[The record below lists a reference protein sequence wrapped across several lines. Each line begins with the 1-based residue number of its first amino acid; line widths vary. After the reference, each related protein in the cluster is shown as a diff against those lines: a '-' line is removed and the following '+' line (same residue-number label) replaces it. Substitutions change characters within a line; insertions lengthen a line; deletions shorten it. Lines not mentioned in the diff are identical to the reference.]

1 MQNRN
6 NNELHDFRDT
16 LDVSYLINVLIGEKK
31 IIIFF
36 ASIFASLFM
45 AYSFTLPDMYQ
56 SKALLAPVQSNN
68 SMSGAMQNYSGL
80 ASLSGIKLPND
91 SSNNN
96 NASKAKEKIRSLSF
110 FEDSI
115 MPKIFLPEL
124 MAVKSWDP
132 ITNVIKFD
140 DSIYNNSTKEWVRNI
155 RFPQTKIPSAQESY
169 KIFQENHL
177 TFKDN
182 VDTGF
187 ISIAVKHQSPF
198 VAQKWTELIVTE
210 INSYYRNKDKNEAD
224 KAINY
229 LNYQLSNTNLAEI
242 KQATTSILQEQIKK
256 LTLIE
261 ANEYYVFDYIDPS
274 AIMES
279 KIGPK
284 RFIYLIYGFIFGLI
298 LSFLIIFTK
307 QYAIKL

>member
-6 NNELHDFRDT
+6 NNELHDFTDT
-16 LDVSYLINVLIGEKK
+16 LDISYLIKLFINEKR
-31 IIIFF
+31 IIISF
-36 ASIFASLFM
+36 AFIFATLLM
-45 AYSFTLPDMYQ
+45 LYSFALPNIYQ

-80 ASLSGIKLPND
+80 ASLAGVNLPND
-91 SSNNN
+91 TSNNN
-96 NASKAKEKIRSLSF
+96 NANKAKEKIKSLSF

-115 MPKIFLPEL
+115 LPKIFLPEL
-124 MAVKSWDP
+124 MAVKSWDANAN
-132 ITNVIKFD
+132 IIEFD
-140 DSIYNNSTKEWVRNI
+140 DNVYDIKTKKWVMNASYPKTR
-155 RFPQTKIPSAQESY
+155 IPSAQESY

-177 TFKDN
+177 IFIDN
-182 VDTGF
+182 KDTGF
-187 ISIAVKHQSPF
+187 VTIAVKHQSPF

-224 KAINY
+224 KAIDY
-229 LNYQLSNTNLAEI
+229 LNSQLSNTNLAEI
-242 KQATTSILQEQIKK
+242 KQATASILQEQIQK

-261 ANEYYVFDYIDPS
+261 ANEYYVFDYIDRS
-274 AIMES
+274 VVMES

-284 RFIYLIYGFIFGLI
+284 RFIYPIYGFIFGLI

-307 QYAIKL
+307 QYVSRL

>member
-6 NNELHDFRDT
+6 NNELHDFTDT
-16 LDVSYLINVLIGEKK
+16 LDISYLIKVLIGEKK
-31 IIIFF
+31 IIISF
-36 ASIFASLFM
+36 ASIFAALFM

-56 SKALLAPVQSNN
+56 SKTLLAPVQSNN
-68 SMSGAMQNYSGL
+68 TMSGAMQNYSGL
-80 ASLSGIKLPND
+80 ASLAGVKLPND
-91 SSNNN
+91 RSNN

-132 ITNVIKFD
+132 ITNAIKFD
-140 DSIYNNSTKEWVRNI
+140 YNIYNSSTKKWVRDV

-177 TFKDN
+177 IFIDN
-182 VDTGF
+182 ADTGF
-187 ISIAVKHQSPF
+187 ITIAVKHQSPF

-242 KQATTSILQEQIKK
+242 KQATTSILQEQIQK

-261 ANEYYVFDYIDPS
+261 ANEYYVFDYIDRS

-284 RFIYLIYGFIFGLI
+284 RIIYLIYGFIFGII

-307 QYAIKL
+307 QYAFRL